1 MLAEGL
7 SVVRGAHGGERR
19 FMKRFMGRS
28 NSKAFTVTMVPVM
41 SRFALVVCAIGIGGL
56 VLLSGPLAQA
66 QTPSDSVRVRRAA
79 DAWAARAESLRTRR
93 EVQPALAA
101 YRKALRRYR
110 QIGAEE
116 RVAAMT
122 GDIGVM
128 HWIRSRYEEALRS
141 FEGALARAR
150 KIGDREEE
158 ASNLINIGLVRK
170 GQGRYEQ
177 ARQRYQAALQ
187 IHRSRGDEV
196 GVGVALNNLGEIYNT
211 LGQPRRALPLLRES
225 RQIHRSE
232 QDSLRMAINCTNLG
246 HAQRRLK
253 KFSDALESYRQAL
266 SINRAIGNRYG
277 EADAL
282 NNMGRTQT
290 ARGRPKAALMYH
302 RQSLSLNRTLDRTLE
317 VARNLANIGVVHEAQ
332 SRNEKARSYYRKALA
347 INREHARRPLLA
359 QNLSD
364 LGYLHL
370 EEGHL
375 ASADSLLWS
384 AVQRTGALLQSASGI
399 SRRSYLSQKITQ
411 FHALATT
418 RVRQGRPEAAFQVL
432 EWSRAHLTD
441 RERLGTPSSPAIPP
455 VDSLQEVLAPDE
467 AAVLYANVSTDLP
480 AVALVV
486 RRDSVYAHETDSARL
501 RRLNRAFATSLL
513 QLQRSTALG
522 GLRGGEFHRVQ
533 QAGANSRLNG
543 RDDRLA
549 NLVHLYRHDL
559 AVPSGRQVLS
569 DERRRRLGAHLRNF
583 LVAPL
588 LRGLEGIDELVVV
601 PDGALGFLPFE
612 ALRDWNGTPLIEQ
625 MRVRYAG
632 SLQTLQRL
640 RGRAHDRDEPSSG
653 LFAVGGAAYG
663 NDASSPPALVQ
674 TRRPLASPDSSA
686 PDSTWAVTP
695 RSNDRVRASL
705 EEGGVPGKADYE
717 RIGYRADQWASLP
730 GTQQEV
736 ERIEQIARSAT
747 VFTGDQASEQTLRTW
762 ARQGRLRNYRV
773 LHFATHGLAS
783 PTRPSLSALVLS
795 DVTEAPQPVGAENRN
810 SGFPGQADGY
820 LNAREIAALDLNAEF
835 VALSSCRSGL
845 GRVYRG
851 SGVLSLTQSF
861 QDAGATATAVSLWAV
876 YDLATSRFMEAF
888 YRRALSA
895 DISWAEALA
904 ETKRAF
910 ASGAHGE
917 RLRDPRFW
925 APFVHYGWESP

>member
-1 MLAEGL
+1 
-7 SVVRGAHGGERR
+7 
-19 FMKRFMGRS
+19 
-28 NSKAFTVTMVPVM
+28 M

-56 VLLSGPLAQA
+56 VLLGRPSAQA
-66 QTPSDSVRVRRAA
+66 QAPSDSVRVRRAA
-79 DAWAARAESLRTRR
+79 DAWAARAGSFRTRR

-110 QIGAEE
+110 QIGAQE

-128 HWIRSRYEEALRS
+128 HWIRSRYEEALHS

-150 KIGDREEE
+150 EVGDREEE

-177 ARQRYQAALQ
+177 ARQRYRAALQ
-187 IHRSRGDEV
+187 IHRSRGDEA
-196 GVGVALNNLGEIYNT
+196 GAGVALNNLGEIYNT

-225 RQIHRSE
+225 LQIHRSE

-290 ARGRPKAALMYH
+290 ARGRPKAGLMYH

-384 AVQRTGALLQSASGI
+384 AAQRTGALLQSASAI

-441 RERLGTPSSPAIPP
+441 RERLGTRSSPAIPP
-455 VDSLQEVLAPDE
+455 VDSLQEVLAPNE

-480 AVALVV
+480 AMALVV

-501 RRLNRAFATSLL
+501 RRLHRAFAPSLL
-513 QLQRSTALG
+513 QLQRNTALG

-533 QAGANSRLNG
+533 KAGGNSRLNG

-612 ALRDWNGTPLIEQ
+612 ALRDWDGTPLIEQ

-632 SLQTLQRL
+632 SLQTLKRL
-640 RGRAHDRDEPSSG
+640 RGRAHERDDSASG
-653 LFAVGGAAYG
+653 LLAVGGAAYG
-663 NDASSPPALVQ
+663 NGASSPSALVQ
-674 TRRPLASPDSSA
+674 TRRPLASPDSSSPDS

-695 RSNDRVRASL
+695 RSDGRARASL
-705 EEGGVPGKADYE
+705 EEGAVPRKADYE
-717 RIGYRADQWASLP
+717 RVGYRAGQWASLP
-730 GTQQEV
+730 GTQHEV
-736 ERIEQIARSAT
+736 ERIEQIARAAT

-795 DVTEAPQPVGAENRN
+795 DVTEAPQPVGPEGKGGAFR
-810 SGFPGQADGY
+810 GQVDGY
-820 LNAREIAALDLNAEF
+820 LNAREIAGLDLNAEF

-895 DISWAEALA
+895 DISWAGALA

-917 RLRDPRFW
+917 RLQDPRFW